1 MLQVSRV
8 FTGIAFSSSFTL
20 RQFSSRYTIHA
31 LQNLPEKELRY
42 LWTIIVIAD
51 IDEGFARSAAHSAV
65 GTVGSSRQGGI
76 CSNVGAVFKQS
87 EHLKQFEQFKQC
99 CARPAN
105 LTFSHRS
112 GLTPY
117 TCSYEFAGSCVFG
130 KQSPEILSLRATP
143 LHSSGILNSEFRILN
158 K

>member
-1 MLQVSRV
+1 MRFSAVPAYSQILQRQ
-8 FTGIAFSSSFTL
+8 AF
-20 RQFSSRYTIHA
+20 H
-31 LQNLPEKELRY
+31 

-130 KQSPEILSLRATP
+130 KQSPERLSLRP
-143 LHSSGILNSEFRILN
+143 FLLSPCGDPQKGRPYR
-158 K
+158 